1 MLACTAVSSLPLV
14 THQATRHGR
23 PEFHTCNSAAR
34 PNSHRASSAWH
45 AGSIPTATSPT
56 LNVKPRLYYQVWTVP
71 SSPCGWAAPR
81 GAVVVSPAQ
90 RAEMR
95 GVISGSDGLPESK
108 RTIRENS
115 MPENRRPCPG
125 VRGGAPGD
133 PRDMAKVGLP
143 ETQPPED
150 ASSHPPERHLKP
162 APVPA
167 AGWFGTRGNPPG
179 RRSDALSGHLRRRT
193 GRLNRARYVQRCEHG
208 IAYGRESYGDG
219 VPLVV
224 GGVTSAQSGDR
235 ESRTTGRRGT
245 GDER

>member
-1 MLACTAVSSLPLV
+1 VRVA
-14 THQATRHGR
+14 
-23 PEFHTCNSAAR
+23 AAR
-34 PNSHRASSAWH
+34 RCHREGGELRQCAMRR
-45 AGSIPTATSPT
+45 TA
-56 LNVKPRLYYQVWTVP
+56 
-71 SSPCGWAAPR
+71 
-81 GAVVVSPAQ
+81 VSPAQ

-95 GVISGSDGLPESK
+95 GVISGSDGLPESE

-150 ASSHPPERHLKP
+150 ASFHPPERHLKP

-167 AGWFGTRGNPPG
+167 AGWFRTRGNPPG

-193 GRLNRARYVQRCEHG
+193 GRLNRARYVQRCEHE
-208 IAYGRESYGDG
+208 IAYGTR
-219 VPLVV
+219 VLWRR
-224 GGVTSAQSGDR
+224 SACS
-235 ESRTTGRRGT
+235 SRRGDVRPIWRP
-245 GDER
+245 GKPDHRAKRHRR

>member
-1 MLACTAVSSLPLV
+1 MRRTA
-14 THQATRHGR
+14 
-23 PEFHTCNSAAR
+23 
-34 PNSHRASSAWH
+34 
-45 AGSIPTATSPT
+45 
-56 LNVKPRLYYQVWTVP
+56 
-71 SSPCGWAAPR
+71 
-81 GAVVVSPAQ
+81 VSPAQ

-95 GVISGSDGLPESK
+95 GVISGSDGLPESE

-150 ASSHPPERHLKP
+150 ASFHPPERHLKP

-167 AGWFGTRGNPPG
+167 AGWFRTRGNPPG

-208 IAYGRESYGDG
+208 IAYGTR
-219 VPLVV
+219 VLWRR
-224 GGVTSAQSGDR
+224 SACS
-235 ESRTTGRRGT
+235 SRRGDVRPIWRP
-245 GDER
+245 GKPDHRAKRHRR

>member
-1 MLACTAVSSLPLV
+1 MRRTA
-14 THQATRHGR
+14 
-23 PEFHTCNSAAR
+23 
-34 PNSHRASSAWH
+34 
-45 AGSIPTATSPT
+45 
-56 LNVKPRLYYQVWTVP
+56 
-71 SSPCGWAAPR
+71 
-81 GAVVVSPAQ
+81 VSPAQ

-95 GVISGSDGLPESK
+95 GVISGSDGLPESE

-167 AGWFGTRGNPPG
+167 AGWSRTRGNPPG
-179 RRSDALSGHLRRRT
+179 RRSDALSGHLRRRCEQERGRWVTVARGPRCCTSRWRKFWTSGAALRGGGLKPLT
-193 GRLNRARYVQRCEHG
+193 GALAEDRGVERSEKRRDLITSGV
-208 IAYGRESYGDG
+208 GRE
-219 VPLVV
+219 
-224 GGVTSAQSGDR
+224 
-235 ESRTTGRRGT
+235 
-245 GDER
+245 DERWAGNGPLPSEASK